1 MLDAFFEA
9 ICRVGIFMIC
19 AQAVVHFRPQ
29 ESYEKYL
36 KLIVSV
42 MILLQLFLPIGGVF
56 LAGGKT
62 DVAKQLT
69 KLTQS
74 IEEGRRLAEEKAAE
88 TEEMLEQM
96 TLEEV
101 QKRIEAQVQQDA
113 EAVLSEEPVQA
124 EFAGWNE
131 GATEA
136 GVSESGE
143 KSPESIQVEQ
153 IPEIVVGEGL

>member
-1 MLDAFFEA
+1 LLDAFFEA

-101 QKRIEAQVQQDA
+101 QKRIEAQEQQQNMKQ
-113 EAVLSEEPVQA
+113 P
-124 EFAGWNE
+124 
-131 GATEA
+131 
-136 GVSESGE
+136 
-143 KSPESIQVEQ
+143 PESIQVEPVQ
-153 IPEIVVGEGL
+153 EIVVGGES